1 MDIHAILAIQP
12 RSIRFGRLKKGM
24 PYPIKY
30 ASLVGVQKDV
40 ARIISAKTKNK
51 NLKVETGNFKTEDD
65 NEYQV
70 KITVLP
76 EMSLGH
82 FGDQITLETDYEEI
96 KRIKL
101 YVSGEIIGNIILTPK
116 HVSFGTFRVGARY
129 EKSIRLTAAPDV
141 VFNVLD
147 VQTTV
152 PGLHTEVLTLKEG
165 KAYKIKAYIEEDFCE
180 DTLTGKIL
188 ITTDDKEQHII
199 EVGVFGKAF
208 KVEDVNNNRSRA
220 TRKK

>member
-1 MDIHAILAIQP
+1 MLAIQP
-12 RSIRFGRLKKGM
+12 RSISFGRLRKGK
-24 PYPIKY
+24 PYPVRY
-30 ASLVGVQKDV
+30 ASLVGVQKDT
-40 ARIISAKTKNK
+40 ARIISATSKNK
-51 NLKVETGNFKTEDD
+51 HLGIETGRFKTEDD

-82 FGDQITLETDYEEI
+82 FGDQIILETDYEEI

-101 YVSGEIIGNIILTPK
+101 YVSGAIIGNIILTPN
-116 HVSFGTFRVGARY
+116 HVSFGTFRVGAKY

-152 PGLHTEVLTLKEG
+152 PGLQTKVLTLKEG
-165 KAYKIKAYIEEDFCE
+165 KSYKIKAYIEEDFCE

-208 KVEDVNNNRSRA
+208 KVKEFNNNRSKA
-220 TRKK
+220 TGKK